1 MKLKPQ
7 EKATRARCWFV
18 ADVKCLVRPERRR
31 GVFIS
36 YKETVCV
43 HCKDG
48 GLLCLSAPLCGKW
61 GTKSPKRL
69 VFSSSEN
76 TIWGGKRIV
85 KSCFVRG
92 KLDMWQSLL
101 VWGRRHNS
109 NPINYSISPNNHN
122 YMGASI
128 TSHHENPCCPGVVEK
143 SALQEESTMVSV
155 ETRWGIHAPRLDISF
170 CSPMADILPITWHW
184 AYFY

>member
-1 MKLKPQ
+1 M
-7 EKATRARCWFV
+7 FV
-18 ADVKCLVRPERRR
+18 SSTLGNEALNHPNVWCSPVQKTL
-31 GVFIS
+31 
-36 YKETVCV
+36 Y
-43 HCKDG
+43 G
-48 GLLCLSAPLCGKW
+48 GG
-61 GTKSPKRL
+61 
-69 VFSSSEN
+69 
-76 TIWGGKRIV
+76 RIV

-122 YMGASI
+122 YMGAST
-128 TSHHENPCCPGVVEK
+128 TSHHENPCCPEVVEK
-143 SALQEESTMVSV
+143 SALQEESTTVSV

-170 CSPMADILPITWHW
+170 CSPMADVLPITWHW